1 MAKHRSK
8 SDENGLRL
16 KWNEMS
22 RLDLNCNRFES
33 WKRGNKVKTVGAL
46 ISLTTRK
53 RSISLDWTCVTMHT
67 GLVKKKTHTDR
78 QFLHAMHSLFAVKA
92 TMNAKTQ
99 IPIRNITIR
108 WVVIIVC
115 ALCIPTHDTELL
127 AAFEMVEVADD
138 VASFTVGADRSEWD
152 KHDTVQWDCERVP
165 AGQYIIRLVVSALE
179 CVLHSCRGLH
189 YHRDHAHSNSGSN
202 STKTSSAMALSECF
216 LFGKGSLLWQ
226 SVNSF
231 Q

>member
-8 SDENGLRL
+8 SDENGLQL
-16 KWNEMS
+16 KWNEMEWAVS
-22 RLDLNCNRFES
+22 IWIAIES
-33 WKRGNKVKTVGAL
+33 WKRGNKVKTVGAF

-67 GLVKKKTHTDR
+67 GLVKKRPTDR

-92 TMNAKTQ
+92 TMKAKTQ

-127 AAFEMVEVADD
+127 TAFEMVEVADD

-165 AGQYIIRLVVSALE
+165 AGWPIHHSVGCQRFGMRIALMPRA
-179 CVLHSCRGLH
+179 S
-189 YHRDHAHSNSGSN
+189 
-202 STKTSSAMALSECF
+202 LSPWPCT
-216 LFGKGSLLWQ
+216 Q
-226 SVNSF
+226 
-231 Q
+231 